1 MATVKL
7 HQDVLGHRSGETVEV
22 DGTQGEWLV
31 ANGYASVE
39 GETDED
45 KHLVT
50 TSDAAGDPT
59 LAMNR
64 EAPDEFDAAGFEDE
78 ATNDEASKRA
88 DVTDAAAVRTG
99 GDTEHRVSDSP
110 DAEAGTAG
118 DKATYEGGDEPT
130 AGAQGIPVD
139 DSAPVPAVAD
149 ARTDGDA
156 DSDDSEADKA

>member
-39 GETDED
+39 GESDED

-50 TSDAAGDPT
+50 TSEAAGDPT

-64 EAPDEFDAAGFEDE
+64 EAPDDFDAAKAEDE
-78 ATNDEASKRA
+78 ANNDEASKRA
-88 DVTDAAAVRTG
+88 DVEDAATVRTG
-99 GDTEHRVSDSP
+99 GSTEHREAPAADTA
-110 DAEAGTAG
+110 DADG
-118 DKATYEGGDEPT
+118 KATYDGGEAPT
-130 AGAQGIPVD
+130 AGPQAIPVD

-149 ARTDGDA
+149 AK
-156 DSDDSEADKA
+156 DSETADDTEGSES